1 MYALSFGLEHVI
13 REIGQIYECIM
24 SSSSDTLNK
33 QFTTSDEIFE
43 LVNKLPFNVAE
54 LMLDGLPVE
63 LMDGDNTYV
72 QMTWIAAIF

>member
-1 MYALSFGLEHVI
+1 MVKENIKELGERIYALSFGLEHVI

-24 SSSSDTLNK
+24 SSSSTS
-33 QFTTSDEIFE
+33 SDEIVE
-43 LVNKLPFNVAE
+43 LVNKLPLKVAE

-72 QMTWIAAIF
+72 